1 MATTVYAA
9 GAVLWRVEKGKLKV
23 ALVHRSRY
31 NDWSFAKGKV
41 DPGETLVQTAVRE
54 IREETGLKVRLGV
67 KLSTSKYT
75 LPNGNAKEVHYWA
88 ARVTDK
94 ALKASTFK
102 PDEEVASVD
111 WLSPDKARKLFS
123 YDFDR
128 QLLDEVEA
136 LHKAD
141 LLDTRPFIVLR
152 HAKATPRADWHD
164 GKTVDDGKRPLL
176 PEGLKQA
183 QALVPLLAA
192 FGPKRVF
199 TSPWFRCRAT
209 VAPYAAK
216 RRVKLIERSVFSELG
231 NFRGPQRTS
240 KEVLAIIEEHAAA
253 IICAHRPSLPTILD
267 ALATFGTPEHAVQL
281 AEARALK
288 PAEFVV
294 VHLAA
299 GKKRRIASIERY
311 GLNDD

>member
-1 MATTVYAA
+1 VAATVFAA
-9 GAVLWRVEKGKLKV
+9 GAVLWRVEKNKLRV
-23 ALVHRSRY
+23 AVVHRSRY

-41 DPGETLVQTAVRE
+41 DPGELLAQTAVRE

-67 KLSTSKYT
+67 KLSTSKYE

-94 ALKASTFK
+94 ALHTSTFK

-111 WLSPDKARKLFS
+111 WLTPEKAREVLS

-136 LHKAD
+136 LHKQEK
-141 LLDTRPFIVLR
+141 LDTRPFIVLR
-152 HAKATPRADWHD
+152 HAKATPRADWM
-164 GKTVDDGKRPLL
+164 GGRAVDDGKRPLL

-183 QALVPLLAA
+183 QALVPLISA

-216 RRVKLIERSVFSELG
+216 RRIKLIERSVFSELG
-231 NFRGPQRTS
+231 NFRGPQRTA
-240 KEVLAIIEEHAAA
+240 KEVLDIIDEGKAAL
-253 IICAHRPSLPTILD
+253 ICAHRPSLPTILS
-267 ALATFGTPEHAVQL
+267 ALASLGDSTQ
-281 AEARALK
+281 AEALKAARALR
-288 PAEFVV
+288 PSDMVV
-294 VHLAA
+294 VQLTT
-299 GKKRRIASIERY
+299 GKKRKVVSVETY
-311 GLNDD
+311 SLD

>member
-9 GAVLWRVEKGKLKV
+9 GAVLWRVEKGKLRV

-41 DPGETLVQTAVRE
+41 DPGEYLAQTAVRE

-94 ALKASTFK
+94 ALRSSTFK

-111 WLSPDKARKLFS
+111 WVAPDKARKLFT

-136 LHKAD
+136 LHDKG

-152 HAKATPRADWHD
+152 HAKAMPRADWKN
-164 GKTVDDGKRPLL
+164 GRNIDDGKRPLL

-216 RRVKLIERSVFSELG
+216 RRVKIIERSVFSELG

-240 KEVLAIIEEHAAA
+240 KEMLSIIDEHNAAL
-253 IICAHRPSLPTILD
+253 ICAHRPSLPTILD
-267 ALATFGTPEHAVQL
+267 ALATLGTAEHAQKL
-281 AEARALK
+281 MTARAIK

-294 VHLAA
+294 VHLTI
-299 GKKRRIASIERY
+299 GKKRRIAAVETY
-311 GLNDD
+311 GLE

>member
-1 MATTVYAA
+1 MAATVYAA

-41 DPGETLVQTAVRE
+41 DPGELLAQTAVRE

-67 KLSTSKYT
+67 KLSTSSYK
-75 LPNGNAKEVHYWA
+75 LSNGADKEVHYWA

-94 ALKASTFK
+94 AMRASTFK

-111 WLSPDKARKLFS
+111 WLTPEKARSLFS

-128 QLLDEVEA
+128 QLLDEVEKLHA
-136 LHKAD
+136 LD
-141 LLDTRPFIVLR
+141 RLDTRPVIVLR
-152 HAKATPRADWHD
+152 HAKATPRSDWMD
-164 GKTVDDGKRPLL
+164 GKAVDDGKRPLL
-176 PEGLKQA
+176 PEGLQQA
-183 QALVPLLAA
+183 QALVPLIAA

-216 RRVKLIERSVFSELG
+216 RRIKLIERSVFSELG
-231 NFRGPQRTS
+231 NFRGPQRTA
-240 KEVLAIIEEHAAA
+240 KEVLQIVDEGKAAL
-253 IICAHRPSLPTILD
+253 ICGHRPSLPSIL
-267 ALATFGTPEHAVQL
+267 TSISSYGTPEQAKTL
-281 AEARALK
+281 KLGEALK
-288 PAEFVV
+288 PAEMMV
-294 VHLAA
+294 VHLTV
-299 GKKRRIASIERY
+299 GKKRSIAAIETY
-311 GLNDD
+311 SL

>member
-1 MATTVYAA
+1 VATTVYAA

-41 DPGETLVQTAVRE
+41 DPGEYLAQTAVRE

-94 ALKASTFK
+94 ALRASTFK

-111 WLSPDKARKLFS
+111 WVSPDKARSLFT
-123 YDFDR
+123 YEFDK

-136 LHKAD
+136 LHKND

-152 HAKATPRADWHD
+152 HAKAMPRAEWKN
-164 GKTVDDGKRPLL
+164 GQNVDDGKRPLL

-240 KEVLAIIEEHAAA
+240 KEMLSIIAEHKAAL
-253 IICAHRPSLPTILD
+253 ICAHRPSLPTILD
-267 ALATFGTPEHAVQL
+267 ALATLGTPKQAEL
-281 AEARALK
+281 LMEARAIK
-288 PAEFVV
+288 PAQFVV
-294 VHLAA
+294 VHLTT
-299 GKKRRIASIERY
+299 GKKRRIASVETY
-311 GLNDD
+311 GLD

>member
-1 MATTVYAA
+1 MSNTVYAA
-9 GAVLWRVEKGKLKV
+9 GAVLWRIEKGKLKV

-41 DPGETLVQTAVRE
+41 DPGERLAQTAVRE

-67 KLSTSKYT
+67 KLSTSKYE

-94 ALKASTFK
+94 ALRASTFK

-111 WLSPDKARKLFS
+111 WVSPDKARSLFS
-123 YDFDR
+123 YAFDK
-128 QLLDEVEA
+128 QLLDEVEN
-136 LHKAD
+136 LHKAG

-152 HAKATPRADWHD
+152 HAKATPRADWNN
-164 GKTVDDGKRPLL
+164 GRNVDDGKRPLL
-176 PEGLKQA
+176 PEGLQQA
-183 QALVPLLAA
+183 QALVPLLSA

-216 RRVKLIERSVFSELG
+216 RRVKIIERSVFSELG
-231 NFRGPQRTS
+231 NFRGPQRTA
-240 KEVLAIIEEHAAA
+240 KEMLSIIEEHKAALV
-253 IICAHRPSLPTILD
+253 CAHRPSLPTILG
-267 ALATFGTPEHAVQL
+267 ALATLGT
-281 AEARALK
+281 AEQAQALMAAKAIK

-294 VHLAA
+294 VHLTV
-299 GKKRRIASIERY
+299 GKKRRIAAVETY
-311 GLNDD
+311 GLE